1 MKSAAA
7 VTAVLI
13 LLLPVPGAPAAPAPG
28 APAAPESL
36 EAIEKDL
43 SALLTEMDAIRT
55 ELDRIGELSAMP
67 KATGVR
73 IEIHGA
79 GGAAAPAAFRFLV
92 AGRTEDEREFG
103 KAERE
108 AFAGGSSPLVV
119 QLPLLPGSYKARI
132 ELSHPYWKAA
142 AAADFSVAV
151 TPGTIASVRFRLSS
165 PGAKGSP
172 ALAPASGK

>member
-1 MKSAAA
+1 MRRVAA
-7 VTAVLI
+7 VAAVLI
-13 LLLPVPGAPAAPAPG
+13 LLVPAPG

-43 SALLTEMDAIRT
+43 SAILSEMDAIRM
-55 ELDRIGELSAMP
+55 ELDRIGELSAVP

-79 GGAAAPAAFRFLV
+79 GGVPAPAAVRFLV
-92 AGRTEDEREFG
+92 GGKPEDEREFG

-119 QLPLLPGSYKARI
+119 QLPLLPGSYRARI
-132 ELSHPYWKAA
+132 ELSHPYWKAGP
-142 AAADFSVAV
+142 AADFPVAV
-151 TPGTIASVRFRLSS
+151 TTGTIALVRLRLAA
-165 PGAKGSP
+165 PAGKGSP
-172 ALAPASGK
+172 ALTPVGGK

>member
-1 MKSAAA
+1 MRRVAA
-7 VTAVLI
+7 VAAVLI
-13 LLLPVPGAPAAPAPG
+13 LLVPAPG

-43 SALLTEMDAIRT
+43 AAILSEMDAIRT
-55 ELDRIGELSAMP
+55 ELDRIGELSAVP

-79 GGAAAPAAFRFLV
+79 AGVPAPAAVRFLV
-92 AGRTEDEREFG
+92 GGKPEDEREFG

-119 QLPLLPGSYKARI
+119 QLPLLPGSYRARI
-132 ELSHPYWKAA
+132 ELSHPYWKAGP
-142 AAADFSVAV
+142 AADFPVAV
-151 TPGTIASVRFRLSS
+151 TTGTIALVRLRLSA
-165 PGAKGSP
+165 PTGKGSP
-172 ALAPASGK
+172 ALTPVGGK